1 MERAL
6 LMENKPTTRFINIIM
21 TGLLVIIGITLITIA
36 GSFTS
41 VQRNAVKS
49 GQEQL
54 MRSLNYVTDNL
65 ELLIENHSLA
75 LHHFSR
81 EMTFADFPDGVPLDP
96 DQEALVTAYLDTH
109 PDQTNLLLQLD
120 ADGIFVD
127 AWQLENG
134 GLQELSRERAESYL
148 RSDPNLEAMRASG
161 GLIQNSSE
169 YFLEDQSFVN
179 LYAPVLDAEGQIKGY
194 FIAPLNLENMF
205 KSELFTDTSNY
216 SGYPL
221 VKNAAMEVIIH
232 PVASQ
237 VGLDI
242 ISDRQAQF
250 PDLDLSDLKRLEEA
264 QLSQQEGTLSYYSY
278 WWDEE
283 NPTKVLK
290 LGAFKW
296 IDIGKAH
303 WVVALNS
310 DFYEHNRVPIQNN
323 YILLSLFLLL
333 SAIIIIFI
341 ILIRGYNKKNQAYEE
356 SQRQIEKQKFE
367 NERHRLEKRILK
379 ESKLEAIGLLT
390 TTIVHDMNNF
400 LTPIL
405 GNAQLLMEDYA
416 EDEELVNELKEI
428 YFAAEKGKELST
440 NVLRFSK
447 VSEGQQN
454 TAHDLSQVLKD
465 TISEI
470 TILTPKSIQVV
481 SDIDPDI
488 LVEGFD
494 KQDLQVVLYNLLTNA
509 FQAIDKGPG
518 NVTIRL
524 KKAPAEC
531 NTELQ
536 KRSIVTKDKEFAVL
550 SITDDGPG
558 IAEGL
563 ESNDLFDPFFTTK
576 GNNGSG
582 LGLFVVSSIADKY
595 DWQIRLDRAKKGLT
609 VLINIPLQKN

>member
-1 MERAL
+1 
-6 LMENKPTTRFINIIM
+6 MENKPTTRIINIIM
-21 TGLLVIIGITLITIA
+21 TGLFIIIAITLVTIA
-36 GSFTS
+36 GSFYT
-41 VQRNAVKS
+41 VEQNAKKS

-54 MRSLNYVTDNL
+54 MRTLNYVTNNL
-65 ELLIENHSLA
+65 KLVIENRSLS
-75 LHHFSR
+75 LQQFSH
-81 EMTFADFPDGVPLDP
+81 ELTSDNHPEAPLAEADK
-96 DQEALVTAYLDTH
+96 EAIIATYLGSH
-109 PDQTNLLLQLD
+109 EDQTNLLIQLD
-120 ADGIFVD
+120 GSGTFAK
-127 AWQLENG
+127 AWQFKNG
-134 GLQELSRERAESYL
+134 TLQELPEEVAGSYL
-148 RSDPNLEAMRASG
+148 KADPSLESLLNSG
-161 GLIQNSSE
+161 SLVQNSSE
-169 YFLEDQSFVN
+169 YFLENQSFVN
-179 LYAPVLDAEGQIKGY
+179 LYSSIVAADGQTNGY
-194 FIAPLNLENMF
+194 IIAPLNLENMF
-205 KSELFTDTSNY
+205 KAEIFSDISDY

-221 VKNAAMEVIIH
+221 VKNAEMEVVIH
-232 PVASQ
+232 PVESQ

-242 ISDRQAQF
+242 ISGRQEQF
-250 PDLDLSDLKRLEEA
+250 PDLDLSDLRRLEEA
-264 QLSQQEGTLSYYSY
+264 QLAQEEGTLSYYSY

-290 LGAFKW
+290 LGAFEW
-296 IDIGKAH
+296 IDIGAAH
-303 WVVALNS
+303 WVISLNS

-323 YILLSLFLLL
+323 YILLSLLLL
-333 SAIIIIFI
+333 ISAIILIFI
-341 ILIRGYNKKNQAYEE
+341 LLIRGYNKKNQAYEE
-356 SQRQIEKQKFE
+356 SQRLIEKQKFE

-416 EDEELVNELKEI
+416 ENEELVSELKEI
-428 YFAAEKGKELST
+428 YLAAEKGKDLST

-447 VSEGQQN
+447 VSEGQQD

-470 TILTPKSIQVV
+470 TILTPKSIKVE
-481 SDIDPDI
+481 SDIAPGI

-509 FQAIDKGPG
+509 FQAIDTRPG

-524 KKAPAEC
+524 KKADAEC
-531 NTELQ
+531 NADLQ
-536 KRSIVTKDKEFAVL
+536 KRSIVTKGKEFAVL

-576 GNNGSG
+576 GSNGSG

-595 DWQIRLDRAKKGLT
+595 DWQIRLDRAQKGLT
-609 VLINIPLQKN
+609 VLVNIPLQKN

>member
-1 MERAL
+1 
-6 LMENKPTTRFINIIM
+6 MENKPTTRFINIIM
-21 TGLLVIIGITLITIA
+21 TGLLLIIGITLITIA
-36 GSFTS
+36 GSFNS

-54 MRSLNYVTDNL
+54 MRTLNYVTDNL
-65 ELLIENHSLA
+65 ELLIENRSLS

-81 EMTFADFPDGVPLDP
+81 EMTFNDFPDGLLPEA
-96 DQEALVTAYLDTH
+96 DQKAIIAAYLDTH
-109 PDQTNLLLQLD
+109 ADQTKLLIQLD
-120 ADGIFVD
+120 AEGIFVD

-134 GLQELSRERAESYL
+134 SLQALSQEGAESYL
-148 RSDPNLEAMRASG
+148 RADVSLESMRTTS

-169 YFLEDQSFVN
+169 YFLENQSFVN
-179 LYAPVLDAEGQIKGY
+179 LYASILDAEGQVTGY
-194 FIAPLNLENMF
+194 FVAPLNLENMF
-205 KSELFTDTSNY
+205 KKEIFSDTSAY

-221 VKNAAMEVIIH
+221 VKNAAMEVVIH
-232 PVASQ
+232 PVESQ

-250 PDLDLSDLKRLEEA
+250 PDLDLSDLKRLEDA

-278 WWDEE
+278 WWNEE

-296 IDIGKAH
+296 IDIGEAH

-323 YILLSLFLLL
+323 YILLSLLLL
-333 SAIIIIFI
+333 ISAIIIIFI
-341 ILIRGYNKKNQAYEE
+341 VLIRGYNKKNQAYEE

-416 EDEELVNELKEI
+416 ENEELVSELKEI

-447 VSEGQQN
+447 VSEGHQN
-454 TAHDLSQVLKD
+454 TVHDLSQVLQD
-465 TISEI
+465 TLSEI
-470 TILTPKSIQVV
+470 TILTPKSIKVV

-524 KKAPAEC
+524 KKAQAEC

-550 SITDDGPG
+550 SIIDDGPG

-576 GNNGSG
+576 GSNGSG

-595 DWQIRLDRAKKGLT
+595 DWQIKLDRTKKGLA
-609 VLINIPLQKN
+609 VLINIPLLKN

>member
-1 MERAL
+1 M
-6 LMENKPTTRFINIIM
+6 MENKPTTRFINIIM
-21 TGLLVIIGITLITIA
+21 TGLLLIIGITLITIA
-36 GSFTS
+36 GSFNS

-54 MRSLNYVTDNL
+54 MRTLNYVTDNL
-65 ELLIENHSLA
+65 ELLIENRSLA

-81 EMTFADFPDGVPLDP
+81 EMAFNDFTDRVLLVAD
-96 DQEALVTAYLDTH
+96 QKAIITAYLNTH
-109 PDQTNLLLQLD
+109 ADQTKFLVQLD
-120 ADGIFVD
+120 ADGLFVD

-134 GLQELSRERAESYL
+134 SLQELSQERAESYL
-148 RSDPNLEAMRASG
+148 IADPSLESMQASS

-169 YFLEDQSFVN
+169 YFLDNQSFVN
-179 LYAPVLDAEGQIKGY
+179 LYAAILDAEEQVTGY
-194 FIAPLNLENMF
+194 FVVPLNLENMF
-205 KSELFTDTSNY
+205 KADIFSDTSDY

-221 VKNAAMEVIIH
+221 VKNAAMEVVIH
-232 PVASQ
+232 PVESQ

-250 PDLDLSDLKRLEEA
+250 PDLDLSDLRRLEEA
-264 QLSQQEGTLSYYSY
+264 QLSQKEGTLSYYSY
-278 WWDEE
+278 WWNEE

-296 IDIGKAH
+296 IDIGEAH

-323 YILLSLFLLL
+323 YILLSLLLLL

-341 ILIRGYNKKNQAYEE
+341 LLIRGYNKKNQAYEE

-367 NERHRLEKRILK
+367 NERHQLEKRILK

-416 EDEELVNELKEI
+416 ENEELVSELKEI

-447 VSEGQQN
+447 VSEGHQD
-454 TAHDLSQVLKD
+454 TANDLTQVLKD
-465 TISEI
+465 TLSEI
-470 TILTPKSIQVV
+470 TILTPKSIKVV

-524 KKAPAEC
+524 KKAQSEC

-536 KRSIVTKDKEFAVL
+536 RRSIVTRDKEFAVL

-576 GNNGSG
+576 GVNGSG

-595 DWQIRLDRAKKGLT
+595 DWQIKLDRAQKGLT
-609 VLINIPLQKN
+609 VLINIPLLKG